1 MSVLKRVATLVTLLV
16 VSSCATKTPL
26 RVGVGTIE
34 GGRIYFSY
42 GDGVTDMLPVIS
54 CERGECVVIKIEEF
68 EQLLKRCKM
77 KR

>member
-1 MSVLKRVATLVTLLV
+1 MNAMKLV
-16 VSSCATKTPL
+16 VVLAILLASCSSKKPL
-26 RVGVGTIE
+26 KVAVGSIE
-34 GGRIYFSY
+34 GGRIFFSY
-42 GDGVTDMLPVIS
+42 SGEGHTEMLPIMA